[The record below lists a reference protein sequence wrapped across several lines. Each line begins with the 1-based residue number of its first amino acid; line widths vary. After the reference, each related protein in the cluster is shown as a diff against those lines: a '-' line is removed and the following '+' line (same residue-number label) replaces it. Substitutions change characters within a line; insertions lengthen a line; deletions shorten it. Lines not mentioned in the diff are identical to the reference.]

1 MGLLDEFTATNRVYA
16 VCLVHLILCIL
27 MIVEAPGDKVLKLGA
42 TRISPALQWA
52 NTSFSL
58 VSIFCIIQAVVG
70 SLYFIESHLSLYWY
84 LLIASVL
91 GDVGLLGMFV
101 VSGVDSAPVAAA
113 LACSILFK
121 MGGALCGV
129 EVLEDRQ
136 ESVHCRAAAA
146 PEVSAGP
153 LLQKRVAVRSRPQ
166 SLGNAGSKF
175 RLRFAGQED
184 GCVSEAFSL
193 DPSHLVA
200 SARSPRAAGFSA
212 NLASWA
218 LRALHARCQ
227 CSTLNY
233 CTNQGISRLSV
244 MATGIATWI
253 QEFGG
258 HCGIAQ

>member
-121 MGGALCGV
+121 MGGLYVVSKSSKTVRNQYTAELLPHLKSALG
-129 EVLEDRQ
+129 RSFRS
-136 ESVHCRAAAA
+136 ESQSEAA
-146 PEVSAGP
+146 PSPSATQVPSSGYGSLGKRTGVSQRPSVSIPATSSPLPVAPAPPASVRTLPPGHFAHSMPAVNAVPSTIAPTKGSAGSQSWP
-153 LLQKRVAVRSRPQ
+153 QASPPGSRSLVGIVA
-166 SLGNAGSKF
+166 
-175 RLRFAGQED
+175 
-184 GCVSEAFSL
+184 
-193 DPSHLVA
+193 
-200 SARSPRAAGFSA
+200 
-212 NLASWA
+212 
-218 LRALHARCQ
+218 
-227 CSTLNY
+227 
-233 CTNQGISRLSV
+233 
-244 MATGIATWI
+244 
-253 QEFGG
+253 
-258 HCGIAQ
+258 